1 MNRDELKAQIEAAAD
16 LSSFPI
22 CKNCKFFIEEKV
34 GAHQVKDVCGLTA
47 IEPVTGNPAMRPKP
61 AAQMR
66 RDTMPCGVG
75 GKFFEKK
82 VEKKPNKEKVQALAP
97 EAQTVK
103 VDVPKVEPEA
113 PKAEAAPK
121 EAPKRRRGRPKA
133 E

>member
-16 LSSFPI
+16 LSSYPI

-47 IEPVTGNPAMRPKP
+47 IEPVTGNPAMKPKL

-82 VEKKPNKEKVQALAP
+82 KPNKEKVQALAP
-97 EAQTVK
+97 EAQTVT
-103 VDVPKVEPEA
+103 VDVPKVDLEA
-113 PKAEAAPK
+113 PKEEPKK